1 MSDLVY
7 FICSFIVSMVFGL
20 VCADSYA
27 FGNYI
32 NLTLAIWSIA
42 NAYYYY
48 SLSSIFSIES
58 DYEKRRFITELTR
71 FYLDSPL
78 LSIAVAGIITYCIK
92 TNHILL
98 QSDDIQ
104 LLFYVHLNL
113 ILNQFPQTLTY
124 SILYIIVESAL
135 LIYLWSCNNFLKR
148 TIDSA
153 LKIIV
158 TRLTLTYFFE
168 NFNYDYIM
176 TNIVLN
182 LSEPIALVFLFIFI
196 SDRSFK
202 LMISLYEE
210 NRLLL
215 QDKSFAKVSS
225 GYLYYFYYGKE
236 KVLRHLSL
244 LLLTFIIP
252 FIAYYIAISIFNDFH
267 YLIKLYAVQEFAQ
280 PFSYLLLMN
289 SDHLS
294 LKSIQINR
302 CTVFFLWLVAS
313 PFIPLA

>member
-7 FICSFIVSMVFGL
+7 FISSFIVSIVFFL

-27 FGNYI
+27 FGDYVNF
-32 NLTLAIWSIA
+32 TLAIWSIA

-78 LSIAVAGIITYCIK
+78 LSIAIAGIITYCIK

-135 LIYLWSCNNFLKR
+135 LIYLWSCTK
-148 TIDSA
+148 
-153 LKIIV
+153 
-158 TRLTLTYFFE
+158 
-168 NFNYDYIM
+168 
-176 TNIVLN
+176 
-182 LSEPIALVFLFIFI
+182 
-196 SDRSFK
+196 FK
-202 LMISLYEE
+202 WADCISL
-210 NRLLL
+210 LI
-215 QDKSFAKVSS
+215 
-225 GYLYYFYYGKE
+225 YFYIRQ
-236 KVLRHLSL
+236 V
-244 LLLTFIIP
+244 I
-252 FIAYYIAISIFNDFH
+252 
-267 YLIKLYAVQEFAQ
+267 
-280 PFSYLLLMN
+280 
-289 SDHLS
+289 
-294 LKSIQINR
+294 
-302 CTVFFLWLVAS
+302 
-313 PFIPLA
+313 